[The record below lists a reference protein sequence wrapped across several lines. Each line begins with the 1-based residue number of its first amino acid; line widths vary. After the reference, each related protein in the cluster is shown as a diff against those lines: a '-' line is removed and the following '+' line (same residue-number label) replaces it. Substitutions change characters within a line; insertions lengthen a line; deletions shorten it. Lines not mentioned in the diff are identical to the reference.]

1 MANKLMK
8 LIYIYIYIHIYIIC
22 IHIHLYLSVDP
33 LLSPN
38 QWKEGIS
45 RRVMTNELMQILW
58 LAEQRQLK
66 RKLGHSY
73 DNPWSYRKSGFWATK
88 STLSCLERK
97 KQLTAMTMK
106 IFLSS
111 DFIVKIEPQNMFLQN
126 YLLLSNCRS
135 LSQKFQSW
143 CFRWVNVI
151 HHFMNE
157 TKWWRR
163 LNCDR
168 LDK

>member
-1 MANKLMK
+1 
-8 LIYIYIYIHIYIIC
+8 
-22 IHIHLYLSVDP
+22 
-33 LLSPN
+33 
-38 QWKEGIS
+38 
-45 RRVMTNELMQILW
+45 MQILW

-66 RKLGHSY
+66 RKLGHSC

-88 STLSCLERK
+88 STSSCLERK

-106 IFLSS
+106 IFLTS
-111 DFIVKIEPQNMFLQN
+111 DFIVQIEPQNMFLQN

-143 CFRWVNVI
+143 CLRWVNVI

-168 LDK
+168 PFTNLHRESGATTHTNIISIEGKCTYKYAHKYTGCFFTGTPPKSSKYKKVNLG